1 LLGPLDRRSVVN
13 TINSK
18 GLHSGEVTGAAIF
31 DLNGQKIYEL
41 KTEMQGLEEMAAKL
55 LKTARNLPPW
65 SVRHDILKE
74 IDKFRV
80 RIAALKAK
88 GK

>member
-1 LLGPLDRRSVVN
+1 MN

-18 GLHSGEVTGAAIF
+18 GLHGGEVTAAAIF

-41 KTEMQGLEEMAAKL
+41 KTDMQDLEEMAAKL

-65 SVRHDILKE
+65 PVRHDVLKE
-74 IDKFRV
+74 IRKFRV